1 VIPSRAGRA
10 PWKWLD
16 AHMREIVRGATA
28 AFVLKVFGAFLTFC
42 FYVVTGRLL
51 GPGQSGMYFLALTAA
66 TVAAVLGRI
75 GLDGTMLR
83 LIAGN
88 AAAEDWSAV
97 DGVYRKGLLVALTGT
112 LITTAGMIALAP
124 VLATH
129 LFKAPELTRPMRWM
143 ALSIVPAALIIL
155 NARGLLGLKRIRDA
169 NLVNDV
175 GVPAVAL
182 AAVGLLAPR
191 WGILGA
197 IWAFVLGNVVTLAVG
212 LWRWRAATPQLRK
225 VHGRFPVGD
234 LFQSSIPL
242 YWVACLQ
249 LIMTWT
255 STVALGMW
263 ATPRDVGIFGVANRT
278 ATLTSFILLAVNNI
292 AAPKFAALHRAGD
305 LATLGRVAR
314 DSARLMAIAAAPALV
329 VCMVFPERVMQVF
342 GADFASGAPVLVI
355 LALGQFVNVVT
366 GSVGFVLIMCGY
378 ERIYRNA
385 FVACAVVSIAL
396 NGMLIPRYGIVG
408 AAWATAGTLALQN
421 LVAAAMVWRKLGVMT
436 IPFLGSRS
444 QVT

>member
-1 VIPSRAGRA
+1 
-10 PWKWLD
+10 
-16 AHMREIVRGATA
+16 MREIVRGATA

-42 FYVVTGRLL
+42 FYVVVGRLL
-51 GPGQSGMYFLALTAA
+51 GPGQAGIYFLALTAA
-66 TVAAVLGRI
+66 TVAAVLGRV

-88 AAAEDWSAV
+88 AAAEDWKAV
-97 DGVYRKGLLVALTGT
+97 GGVYRKGLLVGFVGT
-112 LITTAGMIALAP
+112 LIATVCLVALAP
-124 VLATH
+124 LLAAH
-129 LFKAPELTRPMRWM
+129 LFKAPGLTTPMRWM
-143 ALSIVPAALIIL
+143 ALSIVPAALIVL

-182 AAVGLLAPR
+182 GAVGLLVPR
-191 WGILGA
+191 WGIRGA
-197 IWAFVLGNVVTLAVG
+197 VWAFVLGNMLTLALG
-212 LWRWRAATPQLRK
+212 LWRWRVATPQLRK
-225 VHGRFPVGD
+225 VEDRFPLAD

-314 DSARLMAIAAAPALV
+314 DSARLMAIAAAPALAI
-329 VCMVFPERVMQVF
+329 CMIFPDRVMHIF
-342 GADFASGAPVLVI
+342 GAEFASGAPVLMI
-355 LALGQFVNVVT
+355 LASGQFVNVVT

-385 FVACAVVSIAL
+385 FVACAFVSIAL
-396 NGMLIPRYGIVG
+396 NGLLIPRYGIVG

-421 LVAAAMVWRKLGVMT
+421 LVAAAMVWRKLGVVT
-436 IPFLGSRS
+436 IPFLGWRS
-444 QVT
+444 PVT